1 MRCFQMHLT
10 IGAVGKLKAGPDRD
24 LYQRYAKRVTPA
36 GKALGLG
43 PLACIEIS
51 ESRKGSA
58 KERRFEE
65 GGTLLAKIP
74 DVSTLVALDEK
85 GDAHT
90 SEQFARLLGKQRD
103 AGTSNLC
110 FIIGGP
116 DGLGEAI
123 GEKAARIIS
132 LSTLTLP
139 HGLARVVLVE
149 QVYRAVTILAGHPYH
164 RS

>member
-1 MRCFQMHLT
+1 MHLT

-24 LYQRYAKRVTPA
+24 LYQRYADRVSPA

-43 PLACIEIS
+43 PLTCIEIS

-58 KERRFEE
+58 KERRGDEAA
-65 GGTLLAKIP
+65 TLLGKIP
-74 DVSTLVALDEK
+74 DASILIALDEK
-85 GDAHT
+85 GEALT
-90 SEQFARLLGKQRD
+90 SDGFSRLMGKQRD
-103 AGTSNLC
+103 SGTSNLC

-116 DGLGEAI
+116 DGLGEAVRD
-123 GEKAARIIS
+123 KAARIIS
-132 LSTLTLP
+132 LGAMTLP

-149 QVYRAVTILAGHPYH
+149 QIYRAVTILAGHPYH